1 MEHQPAG
8 RKGIRAPKFSQVGQS
23 LADILVL
30 KFCMLDVG
38 VIRNTNFHGKDR
50 SKNNPTCENA
60 VARTHGS
67 WMLQVMGSCVMAM
80 CQPDVLCRGG
90 NRRDPKRL
98 FW

>member
-38 VIRNTNFHGKDR
+38 VIRNTNFHGKDIDLKITLLVKTP
-50 SKNNPTCENA
+50 SHE
-60 VARTHGS
+60 H
-67 WMLQVMGSCVMAM
+67 MGVGCS
-80 CQPDVLCRGG
+80 R
-90 NRRDPKRL
+90 
-98 FW
+98 